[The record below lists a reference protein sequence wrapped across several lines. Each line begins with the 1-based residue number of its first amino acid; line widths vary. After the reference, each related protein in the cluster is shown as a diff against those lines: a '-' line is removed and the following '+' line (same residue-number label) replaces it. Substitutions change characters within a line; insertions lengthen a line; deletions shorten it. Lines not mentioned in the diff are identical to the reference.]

1 MKKLKYIAVFLL
13 CGASFSCVKLDIPPV
28 NVLQDQDVFTNDAG
42 VMAYMAALYS
52 RMPIEDF
59 KYSTVE
65 GTQGFNTWNI
75 INSLSINT
83 GENANRNNG
92 GFTDPARG
100 YWGEAYGVIRQ
111 ANNLIQNLPK
121 YSAVLSPDKVKLW
134 VGEAHFIRAYTYFAL
149 VKRYGG
155 VPVVTEVQEFNGGD
169 VAPLQVPRNSEEECY
184 DFIAEDLD
192 YAIQNMGPASENS
205 GRVNKNIAAAF
216 KSRVMLFAG
225 SIARYGTPYSPNGVM
240 ITGIPAARAND
251 YFKAAFDA
259 AKSVEGVYSL
269 YKKKWS
275 ATDKIATADNY
286 ADLFLD
292 KSSPE
297 TIFTKGYSY
306 PEAVHSWDAV
316 NAPPHLTSTYGDR
329 FCPTLDYVELFDGL
343 PKNAKGQLNTLNAD
357 GTYKVFNNV
366 RELWADCE
374 PRLRG
379 TVLLPGQQFK
389 DGYVDIRRGTFIESV
404 DPAVPISKFY
414 PDEDKTAYSR
424 LAWYKAN
431 VKESSDWKP
440 TGQVAITLSS
450 GEKIYPG
457 GLDGPTSTNGATVTG
472 FCGRKYMD
480 PVLPSA
486 ATALHRS
493 TQSWIE
499 MRYAEVLLN
508 RAEAALELA
517 QNGGSIPGADLQQEA
532 FNAINAIRER
542 AGAEM
547 LASPAD
553 LSTGASVPKEQG
565 GYVLAPN
572 RGLQIIRIE
581 RRKELAFENKL
592 YWDMKRW
599 RTFDQEVNARTW
611 RKCNPFL
618 FANGA
623 DPVTIDYVEGK
634 YIFDCR
640 FDERNSAFTF
650 QVRMYY
656 EPIPGGELT
665 KNPQLVQNTGY

>member
-13 CGASFSCVKLDIPPV
+13 LGATFGCVKLDIPPV

-42 VMAYMAALYS
+42 VKAYMAALYS

-59 KYSTVE
+59 KYSAVE

-92 GFTDPARG
+92 GFTNPARG
-100 YWGEAYGVIRQ
+100 YWGEGYGVIRQ

-121 YSAVLSPDKVKLW
+121 YAGVLSPDNVKRW

-155 VPVVTEVQEFNGGD
+155 VPIVKEVQNFDGD
-169 VAPLQVPRNSEEECY
+169 VTPLMVPRSSEEECY

-192 YAIQNMGPASENS
+192 YAIENMGPASENS
-205 GRVNKNIAAAF
+205 GRANKHIAAAF

-225 SIARYGTPYSPNGVM
+225 SIARYGTPYSPKGVM
-240 ITGIPAARAND
+240 ITGIPAEKANE

-297 TIFTKGYSY
+297 TIFSKGYSY

-343 PKNAKGQLNTLNAD
+343 PKNAKGQLNTLNPD
-357 GTYKVFNNV
+357 GSYKVFDNIND
-366 RELWADCE
+366 LWADCE

-379 TVLLPGQQFK
+379 TVLLPGQKFK

-404 DPAVPISKFY
+404 DPAVPIMKFY
-414 PDEDKTAYSR
+414 ADEEKTGYSR
-424 LAWYKAN
+424 LPWYKEH

-440 TGQVAITLSS
+440 TGQVPITLST
-450 GEKIYPG
+450 GEKIYPA

-480 PVLPSA
+480 PELPAA

-517 QNGGSIPGADLQQEA
+517 QNGGTVPGVHLLQDA
-532 FNAINAIRER
+532 FTSINAIRER
-542 AGAEM
+542 AGAE
-547 LASPAD
+547 LLTAPAD
-553 LSTGASVPKEQG
+553 LSTGASVPKEEG

-592 YWDMKRW
+592 YWDMIRW

-618 FANGA
+618 FAKGA
-623 DPVTIDYVEGK
+623 HPVTIDYVEGK

-640 FDERNSAFTF
+640 FDERNSSFTF
-650 QVRMYY
+650 QVKMYY
-656 EPIPGGELT
+656 EPIPGGERT
-665 KNPQLVQNTGY
+665 KNPGLEQNLGY

>member
-13 CGASFSCVKLDIPPV
+13 LGAASGCVKLDIPPV

-59 KYSTVE
+59 KYSAVE

-92 GFTDPARG
+92 GFTNPARG
-100 YWGEAYGVIRQ
+100 YWGEGYGVIRQ

-121 YSAVLSPDKVKLW
+121 YSGVLSPDNVKRW

-155 VPVVTEVQEFNGGD
+155 VPIVKEVQSFDGD
-169 VAPLQVPRNSEEECY
+169 VSPLLVPRSSEEECY
-184 DFIAEDLD
+184 DFIGEDLD
-192 YAIQNMGPASENS
+192 YAIENMGPSSENS
-205 GRVNKNIAAAF
+205 GRANKHIAAAF

-225 SIARYGTPYSPNGVM
+225 SIARYGTPYSPKGVM
-240 ITGIPAARAND
+240 ITGIPAEKANE
-251 YFKAAFDA
+251 YFKAAFEA

-297 TIFTKGYSY
+297 TIFSKGYSY

-343 PKNAKGQLNTLNAD
+343 PKNAKGQLNTLNPD
-357 GTYKVFNNV
+357 GSYKVFDNIND
-366 RELWADCE
+366 LWADCE

-379 TVLLPGQQFK
+379 TVLLPGQKFK

-404 DPAVPISKFY
+404 DPAVPIMKFY
-414 PDEDKTAYSR
+414 GDEEKTGYSR
-424 LAWYKAN
+424 LPWYKEH

-440 TGQVAITLSS
+440 TGQVPITLST
-450 GEKIYPG
+450 GEKIYPA

-480 PVLPSA
+480 PNLPAA

-517 QNGGSIPGADLQQEA
+517 QNGGTVPGVDLVQDA
-532 FNAINAIRER
+532 FNSINAIRER
-542 AGAEM
+542 AGAVL
-547 LASPAD
+547 LAAPAD
-553 LSTGASVPKEQG
+553 LSTGASVPKEEG

-618 FANGA
+618 FAKGA
-623 DPVTIDYVEGK
+623 HPVTIDYVEGK

-640 FDERNSAFTF
+640 FDERNSSFTF

-656 EPIPGGELT
+656 EPIPAGERT
-665 KNPQLVQNTGY
+665 KNPDLEQNLGY

>member
-13 CGASFSCVKLDIPPV
+13 LGATFGCVKLDIPPV

-42 VMAYMAALYS
+42 VKAYMAALYS

-59 KYSTVE
+59 KYSAVE

-92 GFTDPARG
+92 GFTNPARG
-100 YWGEAYGVIRQ
+100 YWGEGYGVIRQ

-121 YSAVLSPDKVKLW
+121 YAGVLSPDNVKRW

-155 VPVVTEVQEFNGGD
+155 VPIVKEVQNFDGD
-169 VAPLQVPRNSEEECY
+169 VTPLMVPRSSEEECY

-192 YAIQNMGPASENS
+192 YAIENMGPASENS
-205 GRVNKNIAAAF
+205 GRANKHIAAAF

-225 SIARYGTPYSPNGVM
+225 SIARYGTPYSPKGVM
-240 ITGIPAARAND
+240 ITGIPAEKANE

-297 TIFTKGYSY
+297 TIFSKGYFY

-343 PKNAKGQLNTLNAD
+343 PKNAKGQLNTLNPD
-357 GTYKVFNNV
+357 GSYKVFDNIND
-366 RELWADCE
+366 LWADCE

-379 TVLLPGQQFK
+379 TVLLPGQKFK

-404 DPAVPISKFY
+404 DPAVPIMKFY
-414 PDEDKTAYSR
+414 ADEEKTGYSR
-424 LAWYKAN
+424 LPWYKEH

-440 TGQVAITLSS
+440 TGQVPITLST
-450 GEKIYPG
+450 GEKIYPA

-480 PVLPSA
+480 PELPAA

-517 QNGGSIPGADLQQEA
+517 QNGGTVPGVDLLQDA
-532 FNAINAIRER
+532 FTSINAIRER
-542 AGAEM
+542 AGAE
-547 LASPAD
+547 LLTAPAD
-553 LSTGASVPKEQG
+553 LSTGASVPKEEG

-592 YWDMKRW
+592 YWDMIRW

-618 FANGA
+618 FAKGA
-623 DPVTIDYVEGK
+623 HPVTIDYVEGK

-640 FDERNSAFTF
+640 FDERNSSFTF
-650 QVRMYY
+650 QVKMYY
-656 EPIPGGELT
+656 EPIPGGERT
-665 KNPQLVQNTGY
+665 KNPGLEQNLGY

>member
-13 CGASFSCVKLDIPPV
+13 LGATFGCVKLDIPPV

-42 VMAYMAALYS
+42 VKAYMAALYS

-59 KYSTVE
+59 KYSAVE

-92 GFTDPARG
+92 GFTNPARG
-100 YWGEAYGVIRQ
+100 YWGEGYGVIRQ

-121 YSAVLSPDKVKLW
+121 YAGVLSPDNVKRW

-155 VPVVTEVQEFNGGD
+155 VPIVKEVQNFDGD
-169 VAPLQVPRNSEEECY
+169 VTPLMVPRSSEEECY

-192 YAIQNMGPASENS
+192 YAIENMGPASENS
-205 GRVNKNIAAAF
+205 GRANKHIAAAF

-225 SIARYGTPYSPNGVM
+225 SIARYGTPYSPKGVM
-240 ITGIPAARAND
+240 ITGIPAEKANE

-297 TIFTKGYSY
+297 TIFSKGYSY

-343 PKNAKGQLNTLNAD
+343 PKNAKGQLNTLNPD
-357 GTYKVFNNV
+357 GSYKVFDNIND
-366 RELWADCE
+366 LWADCE

-379 TVLLPGQQFK
+379 TVLLPGQKFK

-404 DPAVPISKFY
+404 DPAVPIMKFY
-414 PDEDKTAYSR
+414 ADEEKTGYSR
-424 LAWYKAN
+424 LPWYKEH

-440 TGQVAITLSS
+440 TGQVPITLST
-450 GEKIYPG
+450 GEKIYPA

-480 PVLPSA
+480 PELPAA

-517 QNGGSIPGADLQQEA
+517 QNGGTVPGVDLLQDA
-532 FNAINAIRER
+532 FTTINAIRER
-542 AGAEM
+542 AGAE
-547 LASPAD
+547 LLTAPAD
-553 LSTGASVPKEQG
+553 LSTGASVPKEEG

-592 YWDMKRW
+592 YWDMIRW

-618 FANGA
+618 FAKGA
-623 DPVTIDYVEGK
+623 HPVTIDYVEGK

-640 FDERNSAFTF
+640 FDERNSSFTF
-650 QVRMYY
+650 QVKMYY
-656 EPIPGGELT
+656 EPIPGGERT
-665 KNPQLVQNTGY
+665 KNPGLEQNLGY

>member
-13 CGASFSCVKLDIPPV
+13 LGATFGCVKLDIPPV

-42 VMAYMAALYS
+42 VKAYMAALYS

-59 KYSTVE
+59 KYSAVE

-92 GFTDPARG
+92 GFTNPARG
-100 YWGEAYGVIRQ
+100 YWGEGYGVIRQ

-121 YSAVLSPDKVKLW
+121 YAGVLSPDNVKRW

-155 VPVVTEVQEFNGGD
+155 VPIVKEVQNFDGD
-169 VAPLQVPRNSEEECY
+169 VTPLMVPRSSEEECY

-192 YAIQNMGPASENS
+192 YAIENMGPASENS
-205 GRVNKNIAAAF
+205 GRANKHIAAAF

-225 SIARYGTPYSPNGVM
+225 SIARYGTPYSPKGVM
-240 ITGIPAARAND
+240 ITGIPAEKANE

-297 TIFTKGYSY
+297 TIFSKGYSY

-343 PKNAKGQLNTLNAD
+343 PKNAKGQLNTLNPD
-357 GTYKVFNNV
+357 GSYKVFDNINDI
-366 RELWADCE
+366 WADCE

-379 TVLLPGQQFK
+379 TVLLPGQKFK

-404 DPAVPISKFY
+404 DPAVPIMKFY
-414 PDEDKTAYSR
+414 ADEEKTGYSR
-424 LAWYKAN
+424 LPWYKEH

-440 TGQVAITLSS
+440 TGQVAITLST
-450 GEKIYPG
+450 GEKIYPA

-480 PVLPSA
+480 PELPAA

-517 QNGGSIPGADLQQEA
+517 QNGGTVPGVDLLQDA
-532 FNAINAIRER
+532 FTSINAIRER
-542 AGAEM
+542 AGAE
-547 LASPAD
+547 LLTAPAD
-553 LSTGASVPKEQG
+553 LSTGASVPKEEG

-592 YWDMKRW
+592 YWDMIRW

-618 FANGA
+618 FAKG
-623 DPVTIDYVEGK
+623 
-634 YIFDCR
+634 
-640 FDERNSAFTF
+640 
-650 QVRMYY
+650 
-656 EPIPGGELT
+656 
-665 KNPQLVQNTGY
+665 

>member
-13 CGASFSCVKLDIPPV
+13 LGATFGCVKLDIPPV
-28 NVLQDQDVFTNDAG
+28 NVLQDQGVFTNDAG
-42 VMAYMAALYS
+42 VKAYMAALYS

-59 KYSTVE
+59 KYSAVE

-92 GFTDPARG
+92 GFTNPARG
-100 YWGEAYGVIRQ
+100 YWGEGYGVIRQ

-121 YSAVLSPDKVKLW
+121 YAGVLSPDNVKRW

-155 VPVVTEVQEFNGGD
+155 VPIVKEVQNFDGD
-169 VAPLQVPRNSEEECY
+169 VTPLMVPRSSEEECY

-192 YAIQNMGPASENS
+192 YAIENMGPASENS
-205 GRVNKNIAAAF
+205 GRANKHIAAAF

-225 SIARYGTPYSPNGVM
+225 SIARYGTPYSPKGVM
-240 ITGIPAARAND
+240 ITGIPAEKANE

-297 TIFTKGYSY
+297 TIFSKGYSY

-343 PKNAKGQLNTLNAD
+343 PKNAKGQLNTLNPD
-357 GTYKVFNNV
+357 GSYKVFDNIND
-366 RELWADCE
+366 LWADCE

-379 TVLLPGQQFK
+379 TVLLPGQKFK

-404 DPAVPISKFY
+404 DPAVPIMKFY
-414 PDEDKTAYSR
+414 ADEEKTGYSR
-424 LAWYKAN
+424 LPWYKEH

-440 TGQVAITLSS
+440 TGQVPITLST
-450 GEKIYPG
+450 GEKIYPA

-480 PVLPSA
+480 PELPAA

-517 QNGGSIPGADLQQEA
+517 QNGGTVPGVDLLQDA
-532 FNAINAIRER
+532 FTSINAIRER
-542 AGAEM
+542 AGAE
-547 LASPAD
+547 LLTAPAD
-553 LSTGASVPKEQG
+553 LSTGASVPKEEG

-592 YWDMKRW
+592 YWDMIRW

-618 FANGA
+618 FAKGA
-623 DPVTIDYVEGK
+623 HPVTIDYVEGK

-640 FDERNSAFTF
+640 FDERNSSFTF
-650 QVRMYY
+650 QVKMYY
-656 EPIPGGELT
+656 EPIPGGERT
-665 KNPQLVQNTGY
+665 KNPGLEQNLGY